1 MNRASDRETRLVAVE
16 ERLYE
21 VLQHLESLTVQQQD
35 ITRKVDQLQK
45 TQAYLARSV
54 LKLNR
59 ELGAQREKY
68 PLS

>member
-68 PLS
+68 PLG